1 MTGPFSGRGFE
12 NTMGEWFADE
22 SLWIDLY
29 PFSFPEE
36 RLQAGAEEVGQ
47 LLTLVGTE
55 PAGRAVLDL
64 CCGPGRHAVPLA
76 SRGARVTGVDRT
88 RFQLGLA
95 QPTRSRGLPDGTV
108 LIDRSTVVDD
118 WTRVENHGIL
128 IRDGRS
134 RTFLRRLNV
143 YSGLELR
150 DRLLQAGFA
159 AVRLYGGLDG
169 RPYDLDAARLV
180 AVARADA

>member
-12 NTMGEWFADE
+12 DTTPRN
-22 SLWIDLY
+22 
-29 PFSFPEE
+29 
-36 RLQAGAEEVGQ
+36 Q
-47 LLTLVGTE
+47 
-55 PAGRAVLDL
+55 
-64 CCGPGRHAVPLA
+64 
-76 SRGARVTGVDRT
+76 
-88 RFQLGLA
+88 
-95 QPTRSRGLPDGTV
+95 
-108 LIDRSTVVDD
+108 
-118 WTRVENHGIL
+118 GIL

-134 RTFLRRLNV
+134 RTFLLRLNV

-159 AVRLYGGLDG
+159 MVRLYGGLGG